1 MTDTR
6 TAEELARRLPLG
18 RGVRVMAAGPG
29 GLVALEKPA
38 GILTHPNRDGAH
50 HTALL
55 NAPYDFERECF
66 HWTAGAAG
74 EPGTL
79 YLLNRL
85 DSPTSG
91 LVLAA
96 LTVEA
101 AAAGR
106 HAFLEGRVQKTY
118 FALVLG
124 HPRPEHGEWS
134 DRLERERPGGAQAGR
149 GVRVSARA
157 QGGGA
162 GRTAVT
168 RYHCVETRTSND
180 AVLTLVRLEP
190 LTGRTH
196 QLRVQ
201 CAARHHPIVGDA
213 TYGDFGYNRAFAKRT
228 KCKRLFLHAAAA
240 KIPSLH
246 FQAESA
252 LPEEFRAGL
261 GVG

>member
-1 MTDTR
+1 MTGTL
-6 TAEELARRLPLG
+6 TAEELSRALPLG
-18 RGVRVMAAGPG
+18 PGVRVVAAGPG
-29 GLVALEKPA
+29 ALAALEKPA

-55 NAPYDFERECF
+55 KAPYDFERECF
-66 HWTAGAAG
+66 HWATSAPGA
-74 EPGTL
+74 PDTL

-96 LTVEA
+96 LSAEA

-124 HPRPEHGEWS
+124 HPRPAHGEWS
-134 DRLERERPGGAQAGR
+134 DRLERERPGGQ
-149 GVRVSARA
+149 GVRVKARA
-157 QGGGA
+157 QGGA

-168 RYHCVETRTSND
+168 RYTCVETRTGDD
-180 AVLTLVRLEP
+180 AVLTLLRLEP

-201 CAARHHPIVGDA
+201 CATHGHPMVGDA

-228 KCKRLFLHAAAA
+228 GCKRLFLHAAATR
-240 KIPSLH
+240 IPSLH
-246 FQAESA
+246 FHAESA
-252 LPEEFRAGL
+252 LPEEFGAAV
-261 GVG
+261 GVVKR

>member
-1 MTDTR
+1 M
-6 TAEELARRLPLG
+6 LPLG
-18 RGVRVMAAGPG
+18 PGVRVAAAGPG

-55 NAPYDFERECF
+55 KARYDFERECF
-66 HWTAGAAG
+66 HWEAA
-74 EPGTL
+74 PGTPDTL

-96 LTVEA
+96 LSAEA

-106 HAFLEGRVQKTY
+106 HAFIEGRVQKTY

-124 HPRPEHGEWS
+124 HPRPAHGEWS
-134 DRLERERPGGAQAGR
+134 DRLERERPGGGR
-149 GVRVSARA
+149 GVRVRARV
-157 QGGGA
+157 QGGE

-168 RYHCVETRTSND
+168 RYTCVETKTSDD
-180 AVLTLVRLEP
+180 AVLTLVKLEP

-246 FQAESA
+246 FHAESA
-252 LPEEFRAGL
+252 LPGEFGSPWAWPRHADGMP
-261 GVG
+261 G